1 MRRHEV
7 HQMAWSLLLPN
18 VRKMDQGHQG
28 RTVTGERLSDCQSDD
43 GHSDFHVTGALL
55 HRRTDERTVT
65 KMLNE
70 SIQRFGLDDW
80 YIPEHD
86 SVQYGVVPLPDGE
99 YVRFADHERDV
110 LFQIKIARDQA
121 LCDAI
126 KTVERLYDEWW
137 DVDRRRWLNI
147 VLERLKSLKPQAI
160 EGNKDAE

>member
-1 MRRHEV
+1 M
-7 HQMAWSLLLPN
+7 S
-18 VRKMDQGHQG
+18 
-28 RTVTGERLSDCQSDD
+28 S
-43 GHSDFHVTGALL
+43 
-55 HRRTDERTVT
+55 
-65 KMLNE
+65 E

-137 DVDRRRWLNI
+137 DVDRKALPEHR
-147 VLERLKSLKPQAI
+147 S
-160 EGNKDAE
+160 